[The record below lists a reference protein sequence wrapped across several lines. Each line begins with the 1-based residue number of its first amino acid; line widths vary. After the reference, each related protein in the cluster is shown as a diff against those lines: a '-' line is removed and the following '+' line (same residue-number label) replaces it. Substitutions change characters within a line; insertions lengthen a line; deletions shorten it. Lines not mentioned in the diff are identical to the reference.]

1 MNLVKVVLL
10 ALCISSMQNVVARDV
25 VCKDETEC
33 FAQGAALGFDAGFY
47 SPRGGDEYPY
57 KGC

>member
-10 ALCISSMQNVVARDV
+10 ALFISSMQNVVARDN
-25 VCKDETEC
+25 VCKGAAEC
-33 FAQGAALGFDAGFY
+33 FAQGAAIGFDAGFY

>member
-10 ALCISSMQNVVARDV
+10 AALFISSMQNVVARDV
-25 VCKDETEC
+25 CKGAAEC